1 MNILTMINAERYT
14 DEQILNFITS
24 TRPYNKFGVTSHDYQ
39 SAVLDWTLS
48 TNEQKCMLLKFTNSG
63 GAVNIIAPNISG
75 LVYVINNKTANN
87 ATIKKSGGTGVT
99 IATNKTCLVMHNGT
113 DYIKIFEEV

>member
-24 TRPYNKFGVTSHDYQ
+24 TRSYNKFGVTSHDYQ

-48 TNEQKCMLLKFTNSG
+48 TNEQKM
-63 GAVNIIAPNISG
+63 
-75 LVYVINNKTANN
+75 Y
-87 ATIKKSGGTGVT
+87 AT
-99 IATNKTCLVMHNGT
+99 
-113 DYIKIFEEV
+113 KIY